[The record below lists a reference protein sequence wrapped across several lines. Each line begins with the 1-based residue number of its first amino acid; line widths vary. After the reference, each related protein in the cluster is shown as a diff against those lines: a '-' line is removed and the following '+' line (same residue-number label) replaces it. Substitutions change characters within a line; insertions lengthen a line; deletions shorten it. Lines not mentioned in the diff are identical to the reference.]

1 MRNKNRRILGWL
13 LAAAML
19 LTVAPGLISPAF
31 ADDQPAEAAA
41 EISKSKEVT
50 AWDGTTAE
58 ITLSLPGKEETLGAD
73 VVFVLDASDC
83 AMPVIEEFTN
93 LLRNLQEAEVETNA
107 QIKVGIIFFRGSA
120 VVLQEL
126 EDVNSPQMTELIE
139 RLGSLSQLPSQLYQ
153 LALASMMS
161 ELNPEYIDRG
171 SNMHSGIQ
179 AAEEMLRGD
188 RSVSKNR
195 KYLITVSDGI
205 AYFFNDEE
213 GNVCTVYG
221 PSSNYPA
228 ECIYSWHASHKIW
241 AEEEGYTMASN
252 TWFLPES
259 QNGYMP
265 WDMFYKRI
273 CELVEADGDT
283 YKVDVKE
290 LCQATGLSYS
300 AVRFLY
306 TDAQIQAL
314 LDAGYQYVTADE
326 MGKHAMG
333 MDHSVYECI
342 HAYERMHAEGWQC
355 YAVQPVANYQQ
366 DGHFSKEFMAAMN
379 EAAGQEADVD
389 FSTLQDDILYL
400 LGAGSSVEDVMGEQ
414 FDFVNEPDKLK
425 MRLLDAGGAVVETYD
440 AEVIEENHYGF
451 GRMEGNDDGYQFE
464 LIYDSEEDAFLWK
477 INVHVTNFQRIQ
489 LVYTAVFSGEKETQ
503 PGTYGV
509 TDLDGD
515 GKEDRTGAEYSDDD
529 AIYTNAGAVLYPV
542 DSAGNQGRA
551 EAFPSPSVSY
561 TVKDDGSPFV
571 EPTNPSYYILS
582 YESNGGTEYPDER
595 YEAGARVTI
604 DKNPVRPHYIFKGW
618 YADEALTQPV
628 SVVVMD
634 RNRVVYA
641 AWEKTNVPEWL
652 NGDDHYAYIVGY
664 PDGMVHPEANIT
676 RAEVAT
682 IFFRLLRNE
691 IREQNLTRINAFSDV
706 GEGMWFNAAVSTMA
720 KLNVVNGYPDG
731 TFRPNETITRAEF
744 AAIAA
749 RFDRETTGGET
760 PFSDIL
766 GHWARTEIE
775 RAAYNGWINGYPDGT
790 FRPDRKITRAESMAL
805 VNRVLAR
812 DPASPDDL
820 LANMIRWPDN
830 MDTGA
835 WYYLDVQE
843 ATNSHDYERETK
855 PTETWTGLR
864 HPQDWTVYE
873 R

>member
-58 ITLSLPGKEETLGAD
+58 ITLSLPSKEETLACD
-73 VVFVLDASDC
+73 IVFVLDKSTYADTKTTALEMLSELKEEADANNTKVKVGVVQFNRTAHASEFYDL
-83 AMPVIEEFTN
+83 AEDYDKIEEAFLAEFSGGSN
-93 LLRNLQEAEVETNA
+93 LHAGLLAAKELLESDQTVDKDRKYMILISDGSTYLFCKDGDYSVPYSRGYAPLDAARNYGYGGFWDEGYYSPSSLQGNVSRPKSPDSALWKEYFADVATRNEESEGDQYDFPWLYYDELWQLDADAAAETYIEQPCVP
-107 QIKVGIIFFRGSA
+107 RSA
-120 VVLQEL
+120 SNRDMAFYYADQAYQEL
-126 EDVNSPQMTELIE
+126 KAICNTYAIGVDDTGAGQGNWDDSKAFM
-139 RLGSLSQLPSQLYQ
+139 RY
-153 LALASMMS
+153 
-161 ELNPEYIDRG
+161 LNG
-171 SNMHSGIQ
+171 
-179 AAEEMLRGD
+179 EE
-188 RSVSKNR
+188 
-195 KYLITVSDGI
+195 
-205 AYFFNDEE
+205 
-213 GNVCTVYG
+213 
-221 PSSNYPA
+221 
-228 ECIYSWHASHKIW
+228 
-241 AEEEGYTMASN
+241 
-252 TWFLPES
+252 
-259 QNGYMP
+259 
-265 WDMFYKRI
+265 
-273 CELVEADGDT
+273 
-283 YKVDVKE
+283 
-290 LCQATGLSYS
+290 
-300 AVRFLY
+300 
-306 TDAQIQAL
+306 
-314 LDAGYQYVTADE
+314 YVTFDE
-326 MGKHAMG
+326 IQ
-333 MDHSVYECI
+333 S
-342 HAYERMHAEGWQC
+342 
-355 YAVQPVANYQQ
+355 
-366 DGHFSKEFMAAMN
+366 
-379 EAAGQEADVD
+379 
-389 FSTLQDDILYL
+389 DILYL

-489 LVYTAVFSGEKETQ
+489 LVYTAVFSGEKETR

-529 AIYTNAGAVLYPV
+529 AIYTNAGAALYPV

-551 EAFPSPSVSY
+551 EAFPAPSVSY

-641 AWEKTNVPEWL
+641 AWEKTDVPEWL